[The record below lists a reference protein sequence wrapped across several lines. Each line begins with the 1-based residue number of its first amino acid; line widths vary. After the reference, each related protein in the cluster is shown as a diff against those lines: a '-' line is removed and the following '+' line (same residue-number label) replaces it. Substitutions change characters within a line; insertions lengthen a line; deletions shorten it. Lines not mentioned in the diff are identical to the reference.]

1 MLVHKQ
7 GRKGNC
13 VIIVPYNVQIVVCL
27 SSSNLDKV
35 LQQIVIGKIKRQ
47 KDGNGVAGE
56 LEQAKETEI
65 REIFNLE

>member
-13 VIIVPYNVQIVVCL
+13 VIIVHYNVQIVVCL

-56 LEQAKETEI
+56 LEQAKEIEI